1 MNFFKGGQEEEGG
14 RRNTTNLNPLTATIE
29 NAAIPHKSLFPELGL
44 YTRIK
49 LFAGFLLLSLLLDII
64 GIALITINI
73 KSFAALF
80 TLGTLCM
87 LFSIMFLVGP
97 MEQIKAMVQ
106 LTRVLASLTL
116 LLCIVLTLVSALHW
130 RKSMLAIIFCIGQFA
145 AFLWY
150 ALSYVPYAG
159 TLFKHVGASCCSV

>member
-1 MNFFKGGQEEEGG
+1 MLKVLNALRFSFFFSTYH
-14 RRNTTNLNPLTATIE
+14 NS
-29 NAAIPHKSLFPELGL
+29 AAVLPELL
-44 YTRIK
+44 
-49 LFAGFLLLSLLLDII
+49 LFTICIFLFFILVLSILSLPLH
-64 GIALITINI
+64 
-73 KSFAALF
+73 
-80 TLGTLCM
+80 
-87 LFSIMFLVGP
+87 SIMFLVGP